1 MRSMYNE
8 PMTFE
13 EYQRESKKTATYH
26 ERGQD
31 FWYPTLG
38 LAGETGEVV
47 EKIKKL
53 FRDDNGKL
61 TPERKADLEKELG
74 DVLWYLA
81 QIATDAGIQ
90 FEDVA
95 KGNIEKLLSR
105 KARGKITGDG
115 DNR

>member
-1 MRSMYNE
+1 
-8 PMTFE
+8 MTFE

-26 ERGQD
+26 EHGRD
-31 FWYPTLG
+31 FWYPALG

-53 FRDDNGKL
+53 FRDDNGVL
-61 TPERKADLEKELG
+61 SVERRTDIEKELG
-74 DVLWYLA
+74 DVLWYLT
-81 QIATDAGIQ
+81 QIATDAGITL
-90 FEDVA
+90 EDVA
-95 KGNIEKLLSR
+95 KGNLEKLFSR